1 MGTMGEP
8 RQRQEQRMTNTGD
21 LVDRLR
27 SASRSYDRF
36 TYGSV
41 LIDAAT
47 ELERLSSR
55 VADLEAA
62 CRRQGE
68 FTR

>member
-1 MGTMGEP
+1 
-8 RQRQEQRMTNTGD
+8 MTDTSD

-47 ELERLSSR
+47 ELERLSRR

-62 CRRQGE
+62 SRRE
-68 FTR
+68 ADHALSSLPS